1 LDYLS
6 IRAIHV
12 ACAGISIVLFALR
25 AALQSSGVDWRR
37 WRWLLVAP
45 HVNDTLLLAAGVAL
59 AVMSAQ
65 FPLLQPWLTAK
76 VLALFAYIAFGVIA
90 LGRNVPPR
98 RRRLALAAAL
108 ATFSY
113 IVGVAVSRSASVF

>member
-1 LDYLS
+1 LDYSS

-12 ACAGISIVLFALR
+12 TCAGISIGLFALR
-25 AALQSSGVDWRR
+25 AALQSRGVDWRR
-37 WRWLLVAP
+37 WRWLAVTP
-45 HVNDTLLLAAGVAL
+45 HVNDTLLLAAGVGL

-65 FPLLQPWLTAK
+65 YPLLQPWLSAK
-76 VLALFAYIAFGVIA
+76 VLALFAYIAFGAIA

-108 ATFSY
+108 ITFSY
-113 IVGVAVSRSASVF
+113 IVGVALTRSPSLS